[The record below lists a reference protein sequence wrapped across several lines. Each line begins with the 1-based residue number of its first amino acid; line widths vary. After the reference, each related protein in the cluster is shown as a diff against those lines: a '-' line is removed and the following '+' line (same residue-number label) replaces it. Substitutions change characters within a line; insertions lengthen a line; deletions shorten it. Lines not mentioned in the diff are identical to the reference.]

1 MSDNTLWIVSAAI
14 LAVLFLLTTI
24 IRFKFQPFVA
34 LLLAAIVFGLI
45 TGTAPLDLVDQIV
58 DAMGG
63 ALGQISLVIG
73 LGAIFGEVLQRAGA
87 ADRLARTLTEKV
99 SPKVLPWALGMA
111 GFLVSIAVFID
122 VAIVIL
128 FPLLYALARKTGRSL
143 LYYAIPLGAG
153 ISVTHTFIPP
163 TPGPIATAGI
173 LGADLGLVILFGT
186 VCGLPAMAVAGPL
199 FSKWIGKRMFVPV
212 PQEMARVGHS
222 DDASDRLGA
231 ASDGGGVSAGDSSE
245 QPLPSFVSVLLTLLL
260 PLVLILMGT
269 TSDMILPAESAAGQ
283 IIGFLGNPVV
293 ALLITV
299 LFTLWYFG
307 VRRGVSGTELQS
319 LASAA
324 LGPAGLIILI
334 TGAGAVFGSLL
345 VDSGMGEILA
355 AGMQA
360 INMPVVLFGF
370 LAAAVIRISQ
380 GSGTVA
386 MITGA
391 TLTAP
396 ILEIMDVG
404 PAVAA
409 LTVIAIA
416 SGGTAFSHVNDSG
429 FWMANRYLGM
439 SVADTLK
446 SWTVM
451 KTLVGLTGLAMT
463 LVIYPFLV

>member
-14 LAVLFLLTTI
+14 LAVVFLLTTI

-45 TGTAPLDLVDQIV
+45 TGTAPLELVDEIV

-63 ALGQISLVIG
+63 ALGQVSLVIG

-87 ADRLARTLTEKV
+87 ADQLARTLTEKV

-128 FPLLYALARKTGRSL
+128 FPLLYAIARKTGKSL

-163 TPGPIATAGI
+163 TPGPIATASI

-199 FSKWIGKRMFVPV
+199 FSKWIGKKMFVPV
-212 PQEMARVGHS
+212 PLEMARAEKANDS
-222 DDASDRLGA
+222 T
-231 ASDGGGVSAGDSSE
+231 GGSMQGPFEDENPQEGSQV
-245 QPLPSFVSVLLTLLL
+245 QPLPSFISVFLTLLL
-260 PLVLILMGT
+260 PLVLILLGT
-269 TSDMILPAESAAGQ
+269 TGGVLLSEDTAAGQ
-283 IIGFLGNPVV
+283 VVGFLGNPVV

-307 VRRGVSGTELQS
+307 VRRGIPGTELQS

-324 LGPAGLIILI
+324 LAPAGLIILI

-355 AGMQA
+355 GGMQA

-396 ILEIMDVG
+396 ILQVMEVG
-404 PAVAA
+404 PALSA

-439 SVADTLK
+439 SVSDTLK

-463 LVIYPFLV
+463 LVIYPFVV